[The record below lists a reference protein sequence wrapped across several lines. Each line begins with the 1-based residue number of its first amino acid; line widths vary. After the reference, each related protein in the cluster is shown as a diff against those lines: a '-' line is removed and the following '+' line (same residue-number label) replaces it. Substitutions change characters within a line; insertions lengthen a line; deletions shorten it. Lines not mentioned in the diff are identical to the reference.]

1 MRVARDGE
9 ISVMFCVVNLHYPI
23 IVRVI
28 ITRLARMIDGL
39 TQFATALRKLV
50 TVTQLNQPTLA
61 KLIFPRKVAVA

>member
-28 ITRLARMIDGL
+28 TRLARMIDGL
-39 TQFATALRKLV
+39 L
-50 TVTQLNQPTLA
+50 TVRHGTEKNSSPSLNSALA
-61 KLIFPRKVAVA
+61 KLIFTRKVAVA

>member
-28 ITRLARMIDGL
+28 TRLARMIDGL

-50 TVTQLNQPTLA
+50 TVTQLSPS
-61 KLIFPRKVAVA
+61 